1 MVVMRTAFRLAGSFL
16 ALAVLA
22 APVAGMCAAL
32 ASAED
37 PCDMRESHEVVS
49 CGHADMVMTACC
61 SADSVDP
68 AAAGILPGPAG
79 DIDLPALAHSRLDAP
94 GDESS
99 GTSVLP
105 CDGDPPPAVPR
116 YRLFSALL
124 L

>member
-1 MVVMRTAFRLAGSFL
+1 MVVMRIAFRLAGSLL

-32 ASAED
+32 VGPEN

-49 CGHADMVMTACC
+49 CGHAEMVMTACC

-94 GDESS
+94 VDEGS
-99 GTSVLP
+99 GASVLA
-105 CDGDPPPAVPR
+105 CDGDLSPAVPR